1 MAPLDPH
8 SYADSTHPLTNL
20 IELALFLDFDSKI
33 IHGSATLHLSRPFTG
48 DFFLDTRSLHISV
61 IYGKSCDILLPFK
74 LSEPDAI
81 KGSLLTVSLA
91 NQSSFTVIFRT
102 DSGGSALQ
110 WLDPAQ
116 TAGGKLPYVF
126 TQCQAIHA
134 RSIFPCQDTP
144 AARIRYTAKVNVP
157 SEMSVVMSAAHMGRA
172 SSGQLAGAMASR
184 GASSNQSTG
193 HELSSSPSLMT
204 TFGSSM
210 GACDDNIWFAEGRV
224 VELFQMEQCIPPY
237 LFAMAAGDITFADL
251 SPRSRIYAEPPVLAA
266 AAHEFSDTEA
276 MMLQGET
283 LFGPYE
289 WERLDLV
296 VMPPS
301 FPYGGMENPRMVFL
315 TPTVIVGDKSGVQ
328 VVAHEL
334 AHSWTGNLITN
345 ATNDDFWLNEVLK
358 YVLFCLVYFI
368 RLSDSSFKGISTI
381 FDYLIPFPKA
391 LHMSSGNCKF
401 NVLSSLV
408 NLPEFDILLCG

>member
-20 IELALFLDFDSKI
+20 IELSLFLDFDTKT
-33 IHGSATLHLSRPFTG
+33 IHGSATLHLSRPFSG
-48 DFFLDTRSLHISV
+48 DFFLDTRSLHISA
-61 IYGKSCDILLPFK
+61 IYGKSCDILLPFS
-74 LSEPDAI
+74 LAEPDEI
-81 KGSLLTVSLA
+81 KGSQLTVSLT
-91 NQSSFTVIFRT
+91 NQSSFTVLFRT
-102 DSGGSALQ
+102 ESSGTALQ

-144 AARIRYTAKVNVP
+144 AARIRYMAKVNVP
-157 SEMSVVMSAAHMGRA
+157 SEMSVVMSAAHLRRA
-172 SSGQLAGAMASR
+172 STSGQFPGTMASM
-184 GASSNQSTG
+184 GASSSDQSIA
-193 HELSSSPSLMT
+193 HELSSSSSSSSLSSSSSSSLMT

-210 GACDDNIWFAEGRV
+210 GACNDSLWFGGGRA
-224 VELFQMEQCIPPY
+224 VELFHMEQCIPPY

-276 MMLQGET
+276 MMLQGEA

-315 TPTVIVGDKSGVQ
+315 TPTVIAGDKSGVQ

-358 YVLFCLVYFI
+358 Y
-368 RLSDSSFKGISTI
+368 
-381 FDYLIPFPKA
+381 A
-391 LHMSSGNCKF
+391 
-401 NVLSSLV
+401 
-408 NLPEFDILLCG
+408 